1 MLGRAPWR
9 RVQQAIHRAGICA
22 GFLAQAHPVPVVPG
36 AIDHLDYRHIK
47 HVRRRRTAPRQ
58 AGRQVTT
65 ASQHESR
72 HDFSKAHVC
81 QTLYACAQV
90 LARGRGA
97 RAFGRGSCPN
107 QCRARISRFSPAA
120 SRDLSS
126 RRAAPEN
133 FTGDAPHSGC
143 IFTQSVENFKSSC
156 STYGEVYSGDENFCS
171 GKSTLNTYV
180 VIQLEYEPKAKHA
193 SNFSAFVTYGMLVKF
208 DPEHMVFRV
217 SH

>member
-1 MLGRAPWR
+1 MAASLWVATNFGTPPARRVLGRAPWR

-47 HVRRRRTAPRQ
+47 HVRQRRTAPRQ

-126 RRAAPEN
+126 RRAARHFPRR
-133 FTGDAPHSGC
+133 
-143 IFTQSVENFKSSC
+143 
-156 STYGEVYSGDENFCS
+156 
-171 GKSTLNTYV
+171 
-180 VIQLEYEPKAKHA
+180 
-193 SNFSAFVTYGMLVKF
+193 SAWRRRRWCTA
-208 DPEHMVFRV
+208 R
-217 SH
+217 